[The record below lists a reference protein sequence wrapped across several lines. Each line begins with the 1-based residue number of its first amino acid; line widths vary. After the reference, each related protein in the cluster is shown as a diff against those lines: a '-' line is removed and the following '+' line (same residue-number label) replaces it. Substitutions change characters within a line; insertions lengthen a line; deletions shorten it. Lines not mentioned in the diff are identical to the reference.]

1 MTKPFHSSTVEEIP
15 LAPPS
20 TTISH
25 DIPVVVDRCKK
36 SKKKRDLIQTTIES
50 FQSKRSEV
58 QDKPNNQPISPT
70 RCILSTVTSDNILSQ
85 FQTISSSSSFL
96 SMGQSDFLETS
107 NQESEPEE
115 QLVRIL
121 KKVRIVVCMNSFIG
135 YF

>member
-50 FQSKRSEV
+50 YQSKRPEV
-58 QDKPNNQPISPT
+58 QDKPINRPISST
-70 RCILSTVTSDNILSQ
+70 RCILSTVTMDSILSQ
-85 FQTISSSSSFL
+85 FQTLSSSSSFL

-121 KKVRIVVCMNSFIG
+121 KKVRIVVYMNSFIG
-135 YF
+135 